1 MKTRSCL
8 AARAALAV
16 ALALP
21 FAVTSLSA
29 KPALA
34 QPKEPLKDK
43 ASLDEAKDRFKRG
56 LALYKEGS
64 LDAALVEFSR
74 AYDLSPSWKI
84 LYNIAV
90 VHRDQRNYVE
100 ALGAFERFLAG
111 GGKQIDA
118 AKKKEVDAEI
128 DQLRKFVGKLVIA
141 VNVAGAEVRV
151 DDQLVGKAPLAGPI
165 AVNAGKRR
173 VSATAE
179 GRTAASELVTVAGG
193 DEVKVTLSLAEPPKA
208 EPVVL
213 APAAPPPQEPA
224 RAPEPPP
231 SRMTTLSY
239 VGFGAAGAL
248 AIGAGVTGFLAQ
260 RASKDLSNME
270 FVGAT
275 PSPEVEDQRSKV
287 KRLALTTDV
296 LAGAALATFGVT
308 LYLTL
313 SRTPTREQA
322 PAAAQ
327 LHLSIAPGSLG
338 LGGTFR

>member
-34 QPKEPLKDK
+34 QPKDK

-128 DQLRKFVGKLVIA
+128 EQLRKFVGKLAIA

-179 GRTAASELVTVAGG
+179 GRTAASDLVTVAGG

-208 EPVVL
+208 EPVVV

-248 AIGAGVTGFLAQ
+248 AIGAGVTGFMAQ